1 MTDESLLLSEAR
13 RRAGISQ
20 RELARR
26 AGTSQ
31 AAVARIERGRQSP
44 SAATLRRLVAACG
57 VDLEVTIP
65 PADEAPR
72 APLDGRLVL
81 CDIGGAAYA
90 FPLAAVVEVVPYVA
104 PRRLPGQ
111 PADAGVALVRGRV
124 VATLD
129 AALRLDVPAPAPPAR
144 MVLLNARTGVH
155 AVAVTAASDITE
167 LEPSRL
173 SPPPAGAQ
181 ASRCVSGLAEI
192 DGDLVVVLDPDELCA
207 AR

>member
-1 MTDESLLLSEAR
+1 VTDESLLLSEAR

-129 AALRLDVPAPAPPAR
+129 AALRLDVPAPEPPTR
-144 MVLLNARTGVH
+144 MVLLSARTGVH

-207 AR
+207 PR

>member
-1 MTDESLLLSEAR
+1 MTHESLLLSEAR

-31 AAVARIERGRQSP
+31 AAVARIEGARQSP
-44 SAATLRRLVAACG
+44 SATTLRRLITACG

-65 PADEAPR
+65 PAGDPAR

-81 CDIGGAAYA
+81 CDIGGAGYA
-90 FPLAAVVEVVPYVA
+90 FPLAAVIEVVPYVA

-111 PADAGVALVRGRV
+111 PPDAGVAVVRGRV
-124 VATLD
+124 VATVD

-144 MVLLNARTGVH
+144 MVLLRARTGIH
-155 AVAVTAASDITE
+155 AVSVTAASDIAE
-167 LEPSRL
+167 VEPSRV
-173 SPPPAGAQ
+173 SAPPAGAET
-181 ASRCVSGLAEI
+181 SRCVAGLAEV

-207 AR
+207 PR